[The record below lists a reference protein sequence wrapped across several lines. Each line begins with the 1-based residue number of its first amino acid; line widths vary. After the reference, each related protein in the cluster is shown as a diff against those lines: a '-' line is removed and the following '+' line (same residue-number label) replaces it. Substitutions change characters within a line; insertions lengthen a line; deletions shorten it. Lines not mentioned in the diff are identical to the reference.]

1 MTELLPISD
10 QVKALPEL
18 PGVYRYY
25 DNGGAL
31 LYIGKAK
38 NIRKRVSSY
47 FIGEA
52 KHAARIKLLV
62 KKIAVVQHTV
72 VDTER
77 DALLLENSL
86 IKEYQPKYNI
96 ALKDDKS
103 FPYIK
108 IVHERFPR
116 IYFSRNYKKDGS
128 EYFGPYT
135 SVHQVRS
142 LVELIKKLYPIRSC
156 KLALSDKNI
165 QSRKF
170 RVCLEYH
177 IGNCLGPCAG
187 HQTEPEY
194 NQNISEIRA
203 MLKGKLADI
212 RQILKGKMEEAALS
226 LRFEEAE
233 QWKIK
238 LNSLKEYMDLSMIV
252 NPGLGNMHVFGYYE
266 DEKKA
271 YVNYLYVFNGTVVKA
286 KNMTILRKMNED
298 KDYLLWH
305 AILEVIPELTS
316 QEDILVSFLP
326 SEQFADF
333 ELHVP
338 KQGDKKKLLDLSLKN
353 AFFIK
358 QNELKKN
365 TKLSNEDRILQLMKE
380 ELRMKETP
388 AHIECFDNSNIQGAF
403 PVASMVVFKNSK
415 PSKADYRHFNIKTVE
430 GPNDFASME
439 EVVYRRYKRLL
450 EENAPLP
457 QLIVIDGGKGQLSS
471 AVESLKKL
479 GLYEKIQVVSIA
491 KRLEEIYY
499 PGDRLPLYISKKS
512 ETLKVLQH
520 IRNEAHR
527 FAINF
532 HRDQRSKGTI
542 KTDLSEV
549 PGIGQKT
556 AEKLLTE
563 IGSVQKIRAANL
575 ETISKVI
582 GKAKALLVYQYF
594 HPERQQ

>member
-1 MTELLPISD
+1 MSELLSISD

-25 DNGGAL
+25 DKNGAL

-38 NIRKRVSSY
+38 SVKKRVVSY
-47 FIGEA
+47 FLGEA

-62 KKIAVVQHTV
+62 KQIAAIQHTV

-108 IVHERFPR
+108 IVNERFPR

-156 KLALSDKNI
+156 KLALTEKNI
-165 QSRKF
+165 QSKKF

-177 IGNCLGPCAG
+177 IGNCLGPCTG
-187 HQTEPEY
+187 QQSEPEY
-194 NQNISEIRA
+194 NNNISEIRA
-203 MLKGKLADI
+203 ILKGKLTDI
-212 RQILKGKMEEAALS
+212 KQILKNKMEEAATA

-233 QWKIK
+233 IWRVK
-238 LNSLKEYMDLSMIV
+238 LSSLKEYMDLSTIV

-271 YVNYLYVFNGTVVKA
+271 YVNYLYVFDGTVVKA

-305 AILEVIPELTS
+305 AILEVIPELS
-316 QEDILVSFLP
+316 AQEDILVPFLP

-365 TKLSNEDRILQLMKE
+365 TKLSSEDRILQLMKE

-403 PVASMVVFKNSK
+403 PVASMVVFKNAK

-471 AVESLKKL
+471 AVDSLKRI

-527 FAINF
+527 FAITF
-532 HRDQRSKGTI
+532 HRDQRSRGTI
-542 KTDLSEV
+542 KSDLSAV
-549 PGIGQKT
+549 PGIGKKT
-556 AEKLLTE
+556 AEKLLTD
-563 IGSVQKIRAANL
+563 IGSVKKIKAADL

-582 GKAKALLVYQYF
+582 GKSKALIVYSHF
-594 HPERQQ
+594 HPERVQ